1 MEKSEMNSEKENIL
15 VWLDFDAY
23 SYVNF
28 GAIIELAKLD
38 KFDFI
43 GIVATKQD
51 MSFFENQKIIPFKK
65 LIYYPDCYI
74 NKSDFDLIKLKEI
87 EKKYELNL
95 WSDVFTE
102 RSFYLY
108 WTDFHKF
115 NKKEIF
121 VIIEK
126 SILFFIQIL
135 EEFQPKMILTQYI
148 GENISNL
155 LLYKIGKKMNIKT
168 IMPVPMFIHNKIILS
183 DNIVGSEIIDEYKK
197 IIENFEDTSNEF
209 TENYIKKENFSQT
222 LKIQSTYN
230 PNILNSSQKIKHYK
244 KRIFTNLEPIYK
256 NKGKSQIKLIK
267 NKFQQYFEIRKREE
281 FLNSNSIKKIED
293 DNYILFPM
301 QSMPEAKVLTISPFY
316 SNQITLIENIA
327 KSIPINTIL
336 YVKEHPIQ
344 KTKLWRSVEF
354 YKKIV
359 TIPNVKLIH
368 PSVNSQ
374 ELIANTKAVV
384 LISGGTGF
392 EAIFHKKPVILF
404 SDEIYEELS
413 TVTKV
418 SKFDNLHKE
427 ISDAIKNY
435 KFNIKE
441 INALMKVIEKHA
453 ITIPYFEIIKEGVTL
468 SAIQRNKKNPQL
480 TLQYFKKFHE
490 KYEKSFEQYAKAIY
504 LKF

>member
-1 MEKSEMNSEKENIL
+1 
-15 VWLDFDAY
+15 
-23 SYVNF
+23 
-28 GAIIELAKLD
+28 
-38 KFDFI
+38 
-43 GIVATKQD
+43 
-51 MSFFENQKIIPFKK
+51 
-65 LIYYPDCYI
+65 
-74 NKSDFDLIKLKEI
+74 
-87 EKKYELNL
+87 
-95 WSDVFTE
+95 
-102 RSFYLY
+102 
-108 WTDFHKF
+108 
-115 NKKEIF
+115 
-121 VIIEK
+121 
-126 SILFFIQIL
+126 
-135 EEFQPKMILTQYI
+135 
-148 GENISNL
+148 
-155 LLYKIGKKMNIKT
+155 
-168 IMPVPMFIHNKIILS
+168 
-183 DNIVGSEIIDEYKK
+183 
-197 IIENFEDTSNEF
+197 
-209 TENYIKKENFSQT
+209 
-222 LKIQSTYN
+222 
-230 PNILNSSQKIKHYK
+230 
-244 KRIFTNLEPIYK
+244 
-256 NKGKSQIKLIK
+256 
-267 NKFQQYFEIRKREE
+267 
-281 FLNSNSIKKIED
+281 
-293 DNYILFPM
+293 M